1 LQEASIQYD
10 KASATLAFRVPGGR
24 SGSAFWFNQN
34 VNAAGSF
41 NSTSLLS
48 LKDVKGGYQGNALED
63 ILHTDIVEYSYKNNP
78 KARQLSPIIDDVNK
92 IKQFT
97 LPDIIND
104 GKTVN
109 LYAMS
114 SLSWLAIQELVK
126 KLENVEEKIDAI
138 A

>member
-78 KARQLSPIIDDVNK
+78 KVRQLSPIIDDVNK

-114 SLSWLAIQELVK
+114 SLSWLAIQELAK
-126 KLENVEEKIDAI
+126 KLENIEEKIDAI